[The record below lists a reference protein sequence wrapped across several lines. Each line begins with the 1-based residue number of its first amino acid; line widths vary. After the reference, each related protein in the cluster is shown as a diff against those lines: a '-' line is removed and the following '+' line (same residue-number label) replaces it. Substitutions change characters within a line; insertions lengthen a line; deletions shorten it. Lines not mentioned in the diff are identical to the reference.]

1 MFMLLTVRGVV
12 LAGPIVV
19 LVLARERAVQ
29 TWRRLIGPSS
39 TEAARS
45 ESPESLR
52 ALFGTDDTRN
62 AVHGSDSLVTAR
74 REIRFFF
81 PRMILAPVDGLSN
94 KDYIEKWVQPVLLKG
109 LIELCKT
116 KPVSDPLEAIR

>member
-1 MFMLLTVRGVV
+1 M
-12 LAGPIVV
+12 V

-39 TEAARS
+39 SEAARA
-45 ESPESLR
+45 ENPDCLR
-52 ALFGTDDTRN
+52 ALYGTDNTRN
-62 AVHGSDSLVTAR
+62 AVHGSDTFVSAR

-81 PRMILAPVDGLSN
+81 PSMVLAPVDGLSN
-94 KDYIEKWVQPVLLKG
+94 KDYVEKWVQPVLLKG